1 MRKLVLMMLLL
12 LLVLC
17 VAAPALAMITPNGEI
32 WIKQGE
38 KVTFTASWP
47 SDIKV
52 VKVQWTMDG
61 EIVWEKKVNEK
72 KSPYAS
78 SYTLHAQ
85 QFAVKYDD
93 DYVGSYELFCFF
105 FDTNGPL
112 EPIWGD
118 ISVFIEPRR
127 LE

>member
-1 MRKLVLMMLLL
+1 MKKLVVMMISLLL
-12 LLVLC
+12 AFCIAL
-17 VAAPALAMITPNGEI
+17 PALAMITPYGEI

-38 KVTFTASWP
+38 KITFTASWP

-61 EIVWEKKVNEK
+61 KVVCKKIVNEK

-78 SYTLHAQ
+78 SYTLNAQ

-93 DYVGSYELFCFF
+93 DYVGSYELFCFLY
-105 FDTNGPL
+105 DTNGPL
-112 EPIWGD
+112 EPTWGD

>member
-1 MRKLVLMMLLL
+1 MKKLIVTMISL
-12 LLVLC
+12 LLVFC
-17 VAAPALAMITPNGEI
+17 VVVPALAMITPNEHQ

-47 SDIKV
+47 HELEV

-61 EIVWEKKVNEK
+61 EVVWEKKVNEK

-93 DYVGSYELFCFF
+93 DDVGSYELFCFLY
-105 FDTNGPL
+105 DANGRL

-118 ISVFIEPRR
+118 ISVFIEPRTP
-127 LE
+127 